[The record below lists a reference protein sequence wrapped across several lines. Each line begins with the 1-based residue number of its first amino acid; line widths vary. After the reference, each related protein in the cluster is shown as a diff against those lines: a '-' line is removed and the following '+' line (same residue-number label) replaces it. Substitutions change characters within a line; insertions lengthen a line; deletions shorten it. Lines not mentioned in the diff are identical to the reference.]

1 MRRPCAAR
9 VQLATSITRESSQS
23 QLRRR
28 RYLPCGAE
36 LQAGATRFRLWAPD
50 AHEVDLLAAAPGGAV
65 GERRL
70 VAHEGWHELTC
81 EQLPPGSRY
90 QYRID
95 RELVVPDP
103 ASRFNPL
110 GVHGPS
116 EVIDPLRFEW
126 RDVDWRGRPWH
137 EAVIYEVHVGT
148 FTPEGTFAAMI
159 PRLAQLAELGITAL
173 ELLPIATFPGERG
186 WGYDGVLPFA
196 PHPAYG
202 RPEDL
207 KQLVQ
212 AAHSLNLMVL
222 LDVVYNHFGPDGN
235 FLPHYA
241 RGFFDSRQRTPWG
254 EALDFE
260 SRAQFGARRFFIEN
274 ALYWLEEYHLD
285 GLRLDAVHAIHDSSD
300 PHFIDELAHEIGR
313 GPGNERHVHLV
324 LENSANQASRLR
336 VPAHTT
342 VSRSQWNDDFH
353 HPLHVLLSGERDG
366 YYADYA
372 SRPLEQLGRVLTE
385 GFAFQGELSTVA
397 GNLPRGESSIELPP
411 TAFVNFLQN
420 HDQIGNRALG
430 ERLAKLIEPRCLR
443 AALAILLL
451 APQPPMLFM
460 GEEYAAVQPFCYF
473 CDYQGGLARAITEG
487 RRNEFASFQAFAD
500 PAARARIPDPNDPAT
515 FTVCKLAW
523 QEREQAPHRQWL
535 EYTRELLRVRASH
548 VTPLI
553 NRLLK
558 QRAVYLLSGASLSVD
573 WPLENQSRLVLRANL
588 SADPVEPV
596 TAGAEAAATL
606 LFHSAALDMGSKLGP
621 WEVQLLLA

>member
-1 MRRPCAAR
+1 VSRR
-9 VQLATSITRESSQS
+9 E

-28 RYLPCGAE
+28 RSLPCGAE
-36 LQAGATRFRLWAPD
+36 LQAGATHFRLWAPD
-50 AHEVDLLAAAPGGAV
+50 AREVELLAAAPADV
-65 GERRL
+65 LRERRL
-70 VAHEGWHELTC
+70 VPRAGWHEVSC
-81 EQLPPGSRY
+81 ELLPAGSRY

-95 RELVVPDP
+95 GTLVVPDP

-126 RDVDWRGRPWH
+126 CDADWRGRSWH

-159 PRLAQLAELGITAL
+159 PRLEQLAELGVTAL

-202 RPEDL
+202 RPEEL
-207 KQLVQ
+207 KALVQ
-212 AAHSLNLMVL
+212 AAHRLNLMVL

-254 EALDFE
+254 DALDFE
-260 SRAQFGARRFFIEN
+260 SRSQFGPRRFFIEN
-274 ALYWLEEYHLD
+274 ALYWLEEYHFD

-300 PHFIDELAHEIGR
+300 PHFIDELAEQIER
-313 GPGNERHVHLV
+313 GPGAERHVHLV
-324 LENSANQASRLR
+324 LENSANQVSRLR
-336 VPAHTT
+336 VPAGAT

-372 SRPLEQLGRVLTE
+372 TRPLEQLGRVLTE
-385 GFAFQGELSTVA
+385 GFAFQGEVSGFA
-397 GNLPRGESSIELPP
+397 GQRPRGEPSIELPP

-430 ERLAKLIEPRCLR
+430 ERLGQLTEPRRLR

-451 APQPPMLFM
+451 APQPPLLFM
-460 GEEYAAVQPFCYF
+460 GEEYAAAQPFLYF
-473 CDYQGGLARAITEG
+473 CDYQGELARAIAAG
-487 RRNEFASFQAFAD
+487 RRDEFASFAAFAD
-500 PAARARIPDPNDPAT
+500 PAARARIPDPNAPAT
-515 FTVCKLAW
+515 FMGCKLAW
-523 QEREQAPHRQWL
+523 QEREQSPHREWL
-535 EYTRELLRVRASH
+535 DYTRELLQVRARQ

-553 NRLLK
+553 HRLVK
-558 QRAVYLLSGASLSVD
+558 QRAVYSLSGALLSVD
-573 WPLENQSRLVLRANL
+573 WPLENEARLVLRANL
-588 SADPVEPV
+588 GEHAAQPVLE
-596 TAGAEAAATL
+596 AEAPATL
-606 LFHSAALDMGSKLGP
+606 LFRSVAPSAGPGLTPPELTP